1 MQTVLT
7 NRANPLRRFMSWD
20 QSALLIAMCVV
31 IVFFSLQAPYFFTP
45 LNFLNVFKDVSISLT
60 AGVGMTVLLLVGEV
74 DLSIGSTVGLIGVIV
89 CHAVNATGSAFVAF
103 LAAIGVGAAIGLI
116 NALIVTRL
124 NVNSLIC
131 TLGMMTILR
140 GITMIITRAVAVQVL
155 VDNFKNLSAGSI
167 LSIPIPI
174 FMIVIVFVLFFFLLQ
189 FVTFGRYVY
198 ACGDNGDAAKAAGL
212 DVKKIKTV
220 CFMICSILASVA
232 GVILA
237 AKMNS
242 GQPNA
247 GVGFEFAIIAAVI
260 LGGTSLSGGKG
271 SLLGSLIGIT
281 LLRFVTNGMIMMN
294 IDSYWQNVVSGS
306 VIILAVA
313 LDSNRAR
320 RKEMDSEK
328 LVKLAEEAEES

>member
-1 MQTVLT
+1 VQTVLT
-7 NRANPLRRFMSWD
+7 NRANPFRRFMSWD
-20 QSALLIAMCVV
+20 QSALLIAMVVV
-31 IVFFSLQAPYFFTP
+31 IIFFSLQAPYFFTP
-45 LNFLNVFKDVSISLT
+45 LNFLNVFKDVSISLA
-60 AGVGMTVLLLVGEV
+60 AGVGMTVLLLVGDV
-74 DLSIGSTVGLIGVIV
+74 DLSIGSTVGLVGVIV
-89 CHAVNATGSAFVAF
+89 CHAVNATGSVFIGF
-103 LAAIGVGAAIGLI
+103 ITAIGVGAVIGTV

-140 GITMIITRAVAVQVL
+140 GIVMILTQAVAVQVL
-155 VDNFKNLSAGSI
+155 VNNFKNVSAGNI

-174 FMIVIVFVLFFFLLQ
+174 FIIIFVFLFFFFLLQ
-189 FVTFGRYVY
+189 FTTFGRYVY
-198 ACGDNGDAAKAAGL
+198 ACGDNKDAGKAAGL

-220 CFMICSILASVA
+220 CFIICSVLASVA
-232 GVILA
+232 GFILA